1 MGCVRPFCLGFRW
14 DLHILVDSLPLVE
27 RLEFLCEAI
36 QDSAVWRCV
45 SPLLSFHHCLHWFA
59 RLSLFP
65 NMQSERMRGYEHGH
79 AYIQAANRPILLD
92 DLRVLYAREEFASIC
107 MFRFAVNAA
116 KETTERSLLAH
127 NRSVRF
133 LQPLLGSLL
142 YQYWLR

>member
-1 MGCVRPFCLGFRW
+1 
-14 DLHILVDSLPLVE
+14 
-27 RLEFLCEAI
+27 
-36 QDSAVWRCV
+36 
-45 SPLLSFHHCLHWFA
+45 
-59 RLSLFP
+59 
-65 NMQSERMRGYEHGH
+65 MQSERMRGYEHGH